1 MFEELRIG
9 QNSLGKQ
16 WRDDNEELGRWV
28 EIYNLQPLLRI
39 FFQYLLSIIESHC
52 LVKSRNNRIRFMSLK
67 HPYGFCVKWVVDC

>member
-28 EIYNLQPLLRI
+28 EIYNLTT
-39 FFQYLLSIIESHC
+39 
-52 LVKSRNNRIRFMSLK
+52 LVKDFFSVSSEYNRKSLL
-67 HPYGFCVKWVVDC
+67 G